1 MEDSR
6 DNALNTLVG
15 SIQELVRVAYIHPHA
30 KSQKYD
36 LTLSQSGVVRNLM
49 ISGPLSSAE
58 LSRKLYVTP
67 SNITGVIDRL
77 EKKGLV
83 ERIRAKEDRRVNL
96 ISLTEKGK
104 EIGRSLPDPFEKK
117 IRHNFTKLNPE
128 EVNYLTQAV
137 EQITGLMKEY

>member
-1 MEDSR
+1 MKNNE

-30 KSQKYD
+30 KSQEYD
-36 LTLSQSGVVRNLM
+36 LTLSQSGVVRNLI

-83 ERIRAKEDRRVNL
+83 KRIRAKDDRRINL
-96 ISLTEKGK
+96 ISLTEKGE

-117 IRHNFTKLNPE
+117 IRHNFTKLNPD
-128 EVNYLTQAV
+128 EVDYLTRAV